1 MPVRFAFASLIT
13 AVLAAPVA
21 AQPSASSAPRPAE
34 QVKIEVRFISVAED
48 FSERMGV
55 NLYNLDK
62 KPEITDKGVE
72 VGKLGGR
79 RANNPN
85 EPIFLD
91 DRQLHTF
98 LEALNGDI
106 RTNIQ
111 HSPNL
116 IVSNGK
122 TAVWRCTGE
131 QYIGTSKS
139 KSVTTG
145 DEISVRPTITT
156 EGRAVAIALKA
167 SMRSLTTEKPLR
179 ITTLSLEDELTIP
192 TGHTAVL
199 GGWKRLSAGRIEFGP
214 PVAGSK
220 ASSGKHHI
228 QKASYTRAAENVLI
242 LIRVTLADQDGQHAR
257 REP

>member
-1 MPVRFAFASLIT
+1 MHARFAFASLIT

-34 QVKIEVRFISVAED
+34 QVKIEVRLISVAED

-62 KPEITDKGVE
+62 KPEIIDKGVE

-79 RANNPN
+79 RANDPN

-131 QYIGTSKS
+131 EYIGTNKS
-139 KSVTTG
+139 ERVTTG
-145 DEISVRPTITT
+145 DEISIRPTITADR
-156 EGRAVAIALKA
+156 RAVAIALKT
-167 SMRSLTTEKPLR
+167 SMRSLASAEPLA

-199 GGWKRLSAGRIEFGP
+199 GGWKQLSAGRIEYGP

-220 ASSGKHHI
+220 ASSGKHHL
-228 QKASYTRAAENVLI
+228 QKASYTRAPESVLI
-242 LIRVTLADQDGQHAR
+242 LIRVTLPEQDGQHAP